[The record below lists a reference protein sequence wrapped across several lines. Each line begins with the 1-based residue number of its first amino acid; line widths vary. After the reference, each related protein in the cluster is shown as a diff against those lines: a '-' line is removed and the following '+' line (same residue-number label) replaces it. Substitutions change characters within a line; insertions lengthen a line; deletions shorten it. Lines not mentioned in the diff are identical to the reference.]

1 ETPTP
6 VGRDARV
13 AINAAV
19 VGGNP
24 TGLGIYSIKLVQALD
39 RIRSDFVVYSSRPEA
54 FGTVAARVRPSPV
67 WARPDYGLR
76 GHVLRVLWLQSG
88 LRTRML
94 AAGRRALLN
103 TVPEGILALRV
114 PQVSVVHDLIPLMFP
129 PNYPRQQHYF
139 RFFVSRVL
147 HRSRLVVADS
157 EYTRR
162 SV

>member
-1 ETPTP
+1 MNIQTSSPCSLPASGRTPDLRVETPTP

-76 GHVLRVLWLQSG
+76 G
-88 LRTRML
+88 
-94 AAGRRALLN
+94 
-103 TVPEGILALRV
+103 
-114 PQVSVVHDLIPLMFP
+114 
-129 PNYPRQQHYF
+129 
-139 RFFVSRVL
+139 
-147 HRSRLVVADS
+147 
-157 EYTRR
+157 
-162 SV
+162 